1 MFFQSLTVAFNC
13 YKLQY
18 LLATILSLD
27 NVGAF
32 FFLTMTRKPT
42 RLTHINE
49 TINRHDVLHP
59 SEKSFAT
66 VHRVRLDLVCHS
78 FSTKVKGFLLQ
89 NFHILANQGIL
100 FTAYPS
106 ADAQFFALVKLKE
119 TPRVVMGNVC
129 EVYAR
134 PTTPLSFLW
143 CNIST
148 PRATVVPISRC
159 VVRGWLYAVEPTSN
173 RSSLK

>member
-32 FFLTMTRKPT
+32 FLLTMTRKPT

-66 VHRVRLDLVCHS
+66 VHRVRLDLACHS

-100 FTAYPS
+100 FTAYPA
-106 ADAQFFALVKLKE
+106 ADAQFFTLVKLKE
-119 TPRVVMGNVC
+119 TPGVVLGNVC
-129 EVYAR
+129 EVYACA
-134 PTTPLSFLW
+134 TTLLSFLW
-143 CNIST
+143 CSIST
-148 PRATVVPISRC
+148 PRATVFPISRC
-159 VVRGWLYAVEPTSN
+159 VARGWLYAVEPTSN

>member
-1 MFFQSLTVAFNC
+1 MFFQSLTVASNC

-42 RLTHINE
+42 PLTHINAI
-49 TINRHDVLHP
+49 INRHDVLHP
-59 SEKSFAT
+59 FEKTFAT
-66 VHRVRLDLVCHS
+66 VHWVRLDLACHS

-100 FTAYPS
+100 FTAYPA
-106 ADAQFFALVKLKE
+106 ADAQFFTLVKLNE
-119 TPRVVMGNVC
+119 TSGVVLANVC
-129 EVYAR
+129 EVHAR
-134 PTTPLSFLW
+134 ATTLLSFLW
-143 CNIST
+143 RNIST
-148 PRATVVPISRC
+148 PRATVFPISSC
-159 VVRGWLYAVEPTSN
+159 VVWGWLYAVEPTSN
-173 RSSLK
+173 RSSVK